1 MFAYWLTFFFG
12 GDQKIFFCEREIFPE
27 RATFD
32 VVDPDGTCARY
43 ATASG
48 ALEIWRL
55 RLRLLQYTRQRR
67 DIQWFLP
74 PSVLF
79 SVILYSRADCIIYNN
94 LPPLS
99 VLTLL
104 NSSSENSSSL
114 KPLNDMHEAMH

>member
-12 GDQKIFFCEREIFPE
+12 GDQKIIFCEREIFPE

-32 VVDPDGTCARY
+32 VVAPDALVLGTPL
-43 ATASG
+43 TASG

-55 RLRLLQYTRQRR
+55 RLRLLQYTRQPR
-67 DIQWFLP
+67 DIQRFLP

-104 NSSSENSSSL
+104 NSSSENSSS
-114 KPLNDMHEAMH
+114 